1 MDALKFPAVL
11 NIVPTSE
18 AETQALAK
26 QLLEYV
32 DNGDYNPLQMECVLN
47 RMSKVIDYVRENED
61 YRKALAFETGKY
73 AENKFNF
80 QRFSVTKSQNVRY
93 EYKGDYVWN
102 ELDAKIK
109 GREAFLKT
117 ITEPTYDDQGIQ
129 IMPAIKKVKDTLIIK
144 PIEK

>member
-47 RMSKVIDYVRENED
+47 RLIKVIEYVRDNEN
-61 YRKALAFETGKY
+61 YKNAVAFETAKY
-73 AENKFNF
+73 AENKFSF
-80 QRFSVTKSQNVRY
+80 HRFSIAKGQRTTY
-93 EYKGDYVWN
+93 EYKGDYLWM
-102 ELDAKIK
+102 ELDAKKKARETLLKSIK
-109 GREAFLKT
+109 
-117 ITEPTYDDQGIQ
+117 EPMFDNDGVQ
-129 IMPAIKKVKDTLIIK
+129 IIPAIKKTTDYLTIK
-144 PIEK
+144 PLE

>member
-47 RMSKVIDYVRENED
+47 RMSKIIEYVRDNED

-93 EYKGDYVWN
+93 EYKGDHVWSDLN
-102 ELDAKIK
+102 AKIK
-109 GREAFLKT
+109 GRESFLKA
-117 ITEPTYDDQGIQ
+117 ITEPTFGDDGIQ
-129 IMPAIKKVKDTLIIK
+129 IVPAIKKTTDYLTIK
-144 PIEK
+144 PLE